1 MMLGITSIGLVKNI
15 SAVILSMI
23 IGTIVG
29 IFCKVGVKI
38 NQLEQLLERPVA
50 RFSSGGHGGLSQEE
64 FFRN

>member
-1 MMLGITSIGLVKNI
+1 MMLGITSIELVKNI

-38 NQLEQLLERPVA
+38 N
-50 RFSSGGHGGLSQEE
+50 
-64 FFRN
+64 